1 MRKLL
6 RAGFARI
13 RKSKVFW
20 CGMIVLAAFSLMFI
34 LNGYKL
40 SCRREMPFPEVFAES
55 IFQSTVLMGIVFA
68 VFCSLF
74 TGTEYDNG
82 TIRNKLMVG
91 QSRTSIYLSNFVCCM
106 TAGMIQAVVS
116 ILVGLAAGFLLGGSP
131 EMSVEHFLQVA
142 VVALFVCTAYMSV
155 YNLCSMLIAS
165 RSHASI
171 VNILLAFSFLM
182 FASYLLSRLGEPEMI
197 NNWSYTADGVLTAG
211 DLVPNPNYIAGRKRE
226 IYQFLVDALPGGQS
240 YLIANF
246 GMHEDLLRHPA
257 LLCFYSAAV
266 TVISNIAGILAFR
279 RKDMK

>member
-6 RAGFARI
+6 HAGFARI

-20 CGMIVLAAFSLMFI
+20 CGMIVLAACSLMFI
-34 LNGYKL
+34 LNSYNL
-40 SCRREMPFPEVFAES
+40 SCRREMPFPELFAES
-55 IFQSTVLMGIVFA
+55 IFQHTVLMGIVFA

-74 TGTEYDNG
+74 SGTEYDNG

-106 TAGMIQAVVS
+106 TAGMIQAAVS
-116 ILVGLAAGFLLGGSP
+116 VLIGLAAGFLLAGRP
-131 EMSVEHFLQVA
+131 EMSAEHFLQVS
-142 VVALFVCTAYMSV
+142 VVALFVCMAYMSV
-155 YNLCSMLIAS
+155 YNLFSMLIAS

-171 VNILLAFSFLM
+171 VNVLLAFSFLM
-182 FASYLLSRLGEPEMI
+182 FAAYLFSRLGEPEMT

-211 DLVPNPNYIAGRKRE
+211 DLVPNPGYITGRKRE
-226 IYQFLVDALPGGQS
+226 IFQFLADALPGGQS

-246 GMHEDLLRHPA
+246 GMHADLLRHPV
-257 LLCFYSAAV
+257 LLCFYSAAI
-266 TVISNIAGILAFR
+266 TVITNATGIFIFR

>member
-6 RAGFARI
+6 RADFARI

-20 CGMIVLAAFSLMFI
+20 FGMTVLAAFGLMFV

-40 SCRREMPFPEVFAES
+40 SCRQEMPFPKLFAGS
-55 IFQSTVLMGIVFA
+55 IFQSTALMGIVFA

-106 TAGMIQAVVS
+106 SAGMIQAAGSVL
-116 ILVGLAAGFLLGGSP
+116 IGLAAGFLLGGSP
-131 EMSVEHFLQVA
+131 EMSAEHFLQVA
-142 VVALFVCTAYMSV
+142 VVALFVCMAYMSG

-182 FASYLLSRLGEPEMI
+182 FATYLLSRLGEPEMI

-211 DLVPNPNYIAGRKRE
+211 DLVPNPNYITGRERE
-226 IYQFLVDALPGGQS
+226 IYQFLADALPGGQS
-240 YLIANF
+240 YMIANF
-246 GMHEDLLRHPA
+246 GMHEDLLRHPV
-257 LLCFYSAAV
+257 LLCFYSAV
-266 TVISNIAGILAFR
+266 ITVITNVTGIFIFR
-279 RKDMK
+279 RKDIK

>member
-20 CGMIVLAAFSLMFI
+20 CGMLVLAASGLWFVLDNYRMSGSLEI
-34 LNGYKL
+34 
-40 SCRREMPFPEVFAES
+40 PFPELFAEI
-55 IFQSTVLMGIVFA
+55 IFQQTIYMGIVFS

-106 TAGMIQAVVS
+106 TAGMIQAAVSVPVV
-116 ILVGLAAGFLLGGSP
+116 LAAGFLLGGKP
-131 EMSVEHFLQVA
+131 QMSVGHFLQVS
-142 VVALFVCTAYMSV
+142 VVALFVCMAYMSV

-171 VNILLAFSFLM
+171 VNILLAFSLLM
-182 FASYLLSRLGEPEMI
+182 FAAYLLSRLDAPEMV

-211 DLVPNPNYIAGRKRE
+211 DLVPNPSYITGRKRE
-226 IYQFLVDALPGGQS
+226 IYQFLFDALPGGQS
-240 YLIANF
+240 YMIANF
-246 GMHEDLLRHPA
+246 GMHEDLLRHPV
-257 LLCFYSAAV
+257 LLCFYSAAI
-266 TVISNIAGILAFR
+266 TVIANVTGIFIFR